1 MRVGRRARLL
11 SLGSGAVALALFAAA
26 CGERQEPTGS
36 TVATAYP
43 VTVQGA
49 NEKPLEIASA
59 PRHVLPVSTSA
70 AAIVDALGKRSLVPG
85 APASGQLR
93 PFPVRS
99 ITATPS
105 DLIIGS
111 QTNDALELERAA
123 SAAKTPLL
131 VIGDSSLR
139 DLERSIL
146 DVGLA
151 IGAPVEARALVRTID
166 DRLAAVK
173 AKLAGKAPVKVF
185 VDTGF
190 GIPIAD
196 DTFAGELLRAA
207 GATNVAG
214 NADAAPFPHKLL
226 LAAEPDFY
234 IATETSGATL
244 DDLRHTPGLRNL
256 AAVREGRFA
265 IIPATLLR
273 PGTDVGDAVLQLYG
287 ILHPDTTAAGAV
299 TTPAATTEA
308 TITAPTTTSTS

>member
-1 MRVGRRARLL
+1 MRAGRRARRLV
-11 SLGSGAVALALFAAA
+11 LGSGAVALALFAAA

-49 NEKPLEIASA
+49 NEKLLEIASA
-59 PRHVLPVSTSA
+59 PRQVLPVS
-70 AAIVDALGKRSLVPG
+70 AIVDALGKRSLVPG
-85 APASGQLR
+85 AATSGQLR
-93 PFPVRS
+93 PFPVRA

-214 NADAAPFPHKLL
+214 NADAAPFPHTTL

-273 PGTDVGDAVLQLYG
+273 PGADVGDVVLQLYG
-287 ILHPDTTAAGAV
+287 ILHPDTTAAGTV
-299 TTPAATTEA
+299 TTPATTTEA
-308 TITAPTTTSTS
+308 TITAPTTTITS

>member
-1 MRVGRRARLL
+1 MRAGRSARLL
-11 SLGSGAVALALFAAA
+11 GLAGGAVALALFAAA
-26 CGERQEPTGS
+26 CGERREPTGS

-59 PRHVLPVSTSA
+59 PRQVLPVAESA
-70 AAIVDALGKRSLVPG
+70 AAIVDALGKRALVPG

-93 PFPVRS
+93 PFPVRAV
-99 ITATPS
+99 TATPS
-105 DLIIGS
+105 DLVIGS
-111 QTNDALELERAA
+111 QTNDALQLENAA
-123 SAAKTPLL
+123 STARTPLL
-131 VIGDSSLR
+131 VMADSSLR

-151 IGAPVEARALVRTID
+151 IGAPVEARALVKTID
-166 DRLAAVK
+166 DRLADVK
-173 AKLAGKAPVKVF
+173 AKLVGKAPVKVF
-185 VDTGF
+185 VDTGY

-214 NADAAPFPHKLL
+214 NADTTPFPHKTL

-256 AAVREGRFA
+256 AAIREGRFA
-265 IIPATLLR
+265 IIPAVLLR
-273 PGTDVGDAVLQLYG
+273 PRPDVGDVVLQLYG

-299 TTPAATTEA
+299 TTTVTTTAPAATT
-308 TITAPTTTSTS
+308 TS